1 MGSSKS
7 LEEGTRGVRLQLHM
21 ARCGVASR
29 RACEA
34 LIAEGRVRVNGS
46 VVREMGLRVL
56 PGDRVLLDGK
66 TLRPAGKAISV
77 ALHKPRGYICT
88 NSDPQGRP
96 LAIDLLRDR
105 YGGRL
110 FSIGRLDY
118 LSSGLILFTND
129 GELARKVGH
138 PSSSIEK
145 EYLVETKLPV
155 PEELLARFVHGVE
168 VDGVDYRILRYRQRS
183 STRVEIVLA
192 EGKNREIR
200 NLFTAHRIAVTRV
213 HRLRVGIVELGHLS
227 PGAHRALT
235 PKEVAWLL
243 NPPRKVDGRRH

>member
-1 MGSSKS
+1 MESSKS
-7 LEEGTRGVRLQLHM
+7 AGEKTQGVRLQLYM

-34 LIAEGRVRVNGS
+34 LITEGRVRLNGA
-46 VVREMGLRVL
+46 VVKEMGVRVR
-56 PGDRVLLDGK
+56 PGDVVQLDGRA
-66 TLRPAGKAISV
+66 LRAAPKALYV

-88 NSDPQGRP
+88 NSDPQDRP
-96 LAIDLLRDR
+96 LALDLLRDR
-105 YGGRL
+105 YGSRL
-110 FSIGRLDY
+110 FSVGRLDY

-129 GELARKVGH
+129 GEFARKVAH

-155 PEELLARFVHGVE
+155 PEDLLVRFTRGIVIE
-168 VDGVDYRILRYRQRS
+168 GVDYRILRFRRRS

-200 NLFTAHRIAVTRV
+200 NLFTAHRIPVTRI
-213 HRLRVGIVELGHLS
+213 HRIRIGIVEIKGLQ
-227 PGAHRALT
+227 PGRHRPLT

-243 NPPRKVDGRRH
+243 DPPRKGDGRSH